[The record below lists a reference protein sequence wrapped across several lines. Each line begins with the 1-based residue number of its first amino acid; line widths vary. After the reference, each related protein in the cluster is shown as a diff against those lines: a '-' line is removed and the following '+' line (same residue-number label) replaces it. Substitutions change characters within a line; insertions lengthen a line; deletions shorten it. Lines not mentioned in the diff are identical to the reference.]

1 MTPSTRIL
9 VNTLASYARLC
20 VLALV
25 GILATPIIL
34 HILGATDFGI
44 FSVIAGSLAFLMF
57 INGALTTGAQRHIA
71 YSLGQGKSADA
82 AKWFTASLIVHVSLG
97 AILGIVAIFAT
108 HGVLYHVLNM
118 PPARLAAAAWI
129 YRMVIITMVLNIV
142 STPFQAMMMAHESI
156 VMLSLI
162 NILSALTTIVGAFAL
177 RFLPGDALIWY
188 AAIYGISQIILFL
201 GPMLYGVYRY
211 RECRQLA
218 PEGMQRRNLAE
229 LLSFS
234 GWNLFGAL
242 AAVIRSQGPAL
253 LINVFM
259 GAAMNAAYGLAI
271 QANGFSSEIS
281 WGVLRATTSPI
292 VKRHASGDSSG
303 MASLSNL
310 ANKYAF
316 IILWV
321 VIAPV
326 LFEVGFC
333 LKLWLKHVP
342 SHTTAF
348 VCLLLSALL
357 IDQLTSGFGA
367 SLQATGKI
375 ASYQMVVGTMNC
387 IAIPVGYFLFK
398 AGLPAESILW
408 AGIGGATLAGCCR
421 LWFAKTRAHVPVAGW
436 LSDVLLPCGIC
447 VVVSSIVMVLIT
459 RNLEDGFVRF
469 GLVLLANFITVGL
482 LMWRFGTTDEHKA
495 KLVATGMLR
504 LRRNR
509 AAA

>member
-1 MTPSTRIL
+1 MTPATRIFA
-9 VNTLASYARLC
+9 NTVASYARLC

-34 HILGATDFGI
+34 RTLGPTDFGI

-71 YSLGQGKSADA
+71 YSLGQGRSDEA
-82 AKWFTASLIVHVSLG
+82 AKWFTASLIVHLSLG
-97 AILGIVAIFAT
+97 ALVGIVATAASHPILF
-108 HGVLYHVLNM
+108 HLLNI
-118 PPARLAAAAWI
+118 PAARLTAAVWI
-129 YRMVIITMVLNIV
+129 YRMVILTIVLNVV

-156 VMLSLI
+156 VMLSAI
-162 NILSALTTIVGAFAL
+162 NILSALTTIVGAYAL
-177 RFLPGDALIWY
+177 RLLPGDALIWY
-188 AAIYGISQIILFL
+188 AGIYGFSQIILFL
-201 GPMLYGVYRY
+201 GPILYGLYRY
-211 RECRQLA
+211 QECRRLA

-253 LINVFM
+253 LINIFM
-259 GAAMNAAYGLAI
+259 GAALNAAYGLAI

-292 VKRHASGDSSG
+292 VKRHASGDSRG

-316 IILWV
+316 IILWMA
-321 VIAPV
+321 IAPV
-326 LFEVGFC
+326 LFEAGFC
-333 LKLWLKHVP
+333 LKLWLKRVP
-342 SHTTAF
+342 PHTTDF
-348 VCLLLSALL
+348 VCLLLVALL

-387 IAIPVGYFLFK
+387 IAVPVGYIFFK
-398 AGLPAESILW
+398 FGMPVDSILW
-408 AGIGGATLAGCCR
+408 AGVGGAILAGCCR
-421 LWFAKTRAHVPVAGW
+421 LCFAKTKANVSVESW
-436 LSDVLLPCGIC
+436 LRDVLLPVSIC
-447 VVVSSIVMVLIT
+447 VGISSLVMLLIL
-459 RNLEDGFVRF
+459 RRFEDGFARF
-469 GLVLLANFITVGL
+469 ILVLVANVATVAV
-482 LMWRFGTTDEHKA
+482 LMWRFGIAEEDRT
-495 KLVATGMLR
+495 KLVSRLMLSV
-504 LRRNR
+504 RRPR
-509 AAA
+509 AAV